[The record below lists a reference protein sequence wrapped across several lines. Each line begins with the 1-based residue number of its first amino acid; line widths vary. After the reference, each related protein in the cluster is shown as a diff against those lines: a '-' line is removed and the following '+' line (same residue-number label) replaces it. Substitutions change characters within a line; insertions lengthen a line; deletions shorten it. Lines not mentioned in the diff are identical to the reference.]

1 MTNSIDTP
9 LTRLTKKHKA
19 EMDAI
24 QAEVDQLRLDAAR
37 VRGVNDLLKFELLEI
52 ESTVRLMTDQM
63 NKVLEHVLTLK
74 KGLPE

>member
-9 LTRLTKKHKA
+9 LTRLTNKHKA
-19 EMDAI
+19 EMDAL

-52 ESTVRLMTDQM
+52 ESTVRLMADQM